1 MRPFFPTL
9 GELSLKVN
17 QEIEHIL
24 SQNPKPSFNPPA
36 STAAKLE
43 IPEGTFVLTYDKL
56 DSEVIIQSVR
66 DDRVGAI
73 AVFIG
78 ATPKFSQ
85 GALNRSAFFP
95 MHSRRLFWVS
105 DQVIT
110 RLECQAHSTMAVKTM
125 ADVFLS
131 AHTNAAQSEYAAS
144 SRPSVSLLL
153 HCAVYHRLG
162 VVPVGETSIVIA
174 VSPPHQKVAS
184 IACEYL
190 LEQVKLKVPI
200 LKKEVYE
207 SGESGWR
214 GNHPSSA

>member
-1 MRPFFPTL
+1 MLPFFPTL

-17 QEIEHIL
+17 QDIEHIL

-56 DSEVIIQSVR
+56 DSEAIIQSVR

-95 MHSRRLFWVS
+95 MHSRRLLVLGLRSSYNAF
-105 DQVIT
+105 
-110 RLECQAHSTMAVKTM
+110 RMP
-125 ADVFLS
+125 S
-131 AHTNAAQSEYAAS
+131 AQHNGRENNGRCIFICSHERS
-144 SRPSVSLLL
+144 SVRAR
-153 HCAVYHRLG
+153 C
-162 VVPVGETSIVIA
+162 II
-174 VSPPHQKVAS
+174 
-184 IACEYL
+184 
-190 LEQVKLKVPI
+190 
-200 LKKEVYE
+200 
-207 SGESGWR
+207 
-214 GNHPSSA
+214 